1 MRAKGSLFLLLP
13 LLLIPSL
20 SGLCQQSSS
29 GSAEVL
35 TLEQAIALALRENH
49 LIRVA
54 ENEVAKA
61 GDVLAATRT
70 SRLPSMN
77 VFSLISEQFIEPV
90 HIANPVSNIFPGVGP
105 FFSIGIPRR
114 PTSIFAGVILQPL
127 SQQYR
132 LGLNV
137 EEAKLARNNATERL
151 RLLKQS
157 T

>member
-1 MRAKGSLFLLLP
+1 MKMRAKGSLFLLLP

-29 GSAEVL
+29 GPAEVL
-35 TLEQAIALALRENH
+35 TLEQAIALALGENH

-77 VFSLISEQFIEPV
+77 VFSLVAEQFVAPV
-90 HIANPVSNIFPGVGP
+90 HIANPISNIFPGVGD

-132 LGLNV
+132 IGLNI
-137 EEAKLARNNATERL
+137 EQAKLVRQTDREQWR
-151 RLLKQS
+151 
-157 T
+157 